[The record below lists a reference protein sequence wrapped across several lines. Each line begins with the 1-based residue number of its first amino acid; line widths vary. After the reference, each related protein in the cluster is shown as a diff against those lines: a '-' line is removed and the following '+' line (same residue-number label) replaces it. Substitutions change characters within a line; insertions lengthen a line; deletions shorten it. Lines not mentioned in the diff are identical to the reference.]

1 MTLKYDAA
9 NPFYRSSKTNGNAS
23 RVVAPWDLREARAA
37 KQLLKQ
43 QLHPTNFA
51 KIEDMLAKAEGRG
64 AEGREAQGSV
74 SVEEARPWR
83 RERSRLTTCE
93 MEEVRSAETKPR
105 SQSREPEVYRGK

>member
-1 MTLKYDAA
+1 MSRTEAA
-9 NPFYRSSKTNGNAS
+9 PSDVCASFRASSSG
-23 RVVAPWDLREARAA
+23 VVEAEGRGAEGRE
-37 KQLLKQ
+37 
-43 QLHPTNFA
+43 
-51 KIEDMLAKAEGRG
+51 AEGRG